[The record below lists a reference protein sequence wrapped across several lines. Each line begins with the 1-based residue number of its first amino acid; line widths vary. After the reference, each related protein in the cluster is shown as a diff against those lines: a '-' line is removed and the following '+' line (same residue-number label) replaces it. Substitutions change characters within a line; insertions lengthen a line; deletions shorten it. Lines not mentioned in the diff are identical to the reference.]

1 MKSVTKTLGHVLVSI
16 ALFGSSATATAAP
29 TFAVVKQGK
38 QEVTIESL
46 RKSVQREFERYG
58 QFDESEELALS
69 DQISERKAVLPCRSV
84 AEVIDA
90 IRGVF
95 PTLGLHEFAVSRQY
109 PRNAIYFRRAY
120 SPEAA
125 RDIVNFYFLLQKGP
139 GLECNFTFGAF
150 AKTVILRKSE
160 RAKSKDQLFQ
170 KLIADID
177 SAISSIE
184 VRLKQPRA
192 GALFEPRLTT
202 VSETQDKALQL
213 LRDRRHRDHIADKA
227 VDRAQAMLRR
237 ELVDHGA
244 KNVDIDIFVVKMEK
258 PPPAELEQYRTLNCI
273 AVPHDLPRPTII
285 CNADFIAEIE
295 AVLRFFEDP
304 RSGIRSTEG
313 LKFVA
318 RQFSDDAV
326 GTLLSLRANEEFRKL
341 SGQDDE
347 HVIDHMSMAML
358 FVLSHEIGHLLSPDS
373 ASNAAI
379 DNVPLASTPS
389 YRAAILRL
397 CKHADH
403 FKSSNFSL
411 DNFDEL
417 VIDPTSQQRG
427 FIDKFKAQDKQ
438 LESTERLFRE
448 EALAD
453 LFATDLSL
461 KYFVKLGQNDKESA
475 GYQQYLFLENVEA
488 LATYF
493 WYRNYY
499 QFADSVCHGVRNTA
513 QLSACLGLDT
523 ANWIAA
529 SDVFGPFHRNFLLR
543 AVETFSAFVAER
555 TTFYDI
561 PLEDRIVAVPPDDEA
576 LLAMPGADRQAAL
589 RVISTL
595 QRHFFLRELVD
606 TPLKL
611 AYTGCTIG
619 WAKEVRADNNAPLMF
634 MNFLSYEEEM
644 ERLTRKLSGQ

>member
-1 MKSVTKTLGHVLVSI
+1 MKTVNRTLWQVLVAI
-16 ALFGSSATATAAP
+16 ALFGCSAAATAAP
-29 TFAVVKQGK
+29 TFAVVKQGE

-46 RKSVQREFERYG
+46 RKSVQREFEGFG

-69 DQISERKAVLPCRSV
+69 DQISEHRAVLPCRSV

-109 PRNAIYFRRAY
+109 PRNAVYFRRAS
-120 SPEAA
+120 SPEAG
-125 RDIVNFYFLLQKGP
+125 RDIVNFYFLLQKGT
-139 GLECNFTFGAF
+139 GLDCNFTFGAF
-150 AKTVILRKSE
+150 AKTVISRKSE
-160 RAKSKDQLFQ
+160 FVKSKDQLFQ
-170 KLIADID
+170 KLIADIA

-184 VRLKQPRA
+184 SRLKKPRA
-192 GALFEPRLTT
+192 GALFEPRPAT
-202 VSETQDKALQL
+202 VSETQNKALQL
-213 LRDRRHRDHIADKA
+213 LRDRGHRDNIADKA
-227 VDRAQAMLRR
+227 VERAQAMLKR
-237 ELVDHGA
+237 ELVDYGA
-244 KNVDIDIFVVKMEK
+244 KNVDIDMFVVKMEE
-258 PPPAELEQYRTLNCI
+258 PPPAELEKFRTRNCI
-273 AVPHDLPRPTII
+273 AVPHDLPRPTIV
-285 CNADFIAEIE
+285 CNADYIAEIE

-304 RSGIRSTEG
+304 RSGIRSTDG
-313 LKFVA
+313 LKFLA
-318 RQFSDDAV
+318 RRFSDDAV
-326 GTLLSLRANEEFRKL
+326 RTLSRLRANEEFRKL
-341 SGQDDE
+341 NGQDDE

-358 FVLSHEIGHLLSPDS
+358 YVLSHEVGHLLSPDS
-373 ASNAAI
+373 DSNAAI
-379 DNVPLASTPS
+379 DSVPLDSTPS

-397 CKHADH
+397 CKHADY
-403 FKSSNFSL
+403 FKSSNFYL
-411 DNFDEL
+411 DMFDEI

-438 LESTERLFRE
+438 LESTERMFRE

-453 LFATDLSL
+453 LFATDFSL
-461 KYFVKLGQNDKESA
+461 KYFARLGRNDKESA
-475 GYQQYLFLENVEA
+475 AYQQYLFLENVEA

-493 WYRNYY
+493 WYRSYF
-499 QFADSVCHGVRNTA
+499 QFADSVCQGVHNTA
-513 QLSACLGLDT
+513 QFSACLGLDT

-529 SDVFGPFHRNFLLR
+529 SDVFGRSHRNFLLR
-543 AVETFSAFVAER
+543 AVETFSVFVAER

-561 PLEDRIVAVPPDDEA
+561 PLADRIVAPDDEA
-576 LLAMPGADRQAAL
+576 LRAMLETDRQAAV

-619 WAKEVRADNNAPLMF
+619 WAKEVSGNNNAPGMI